1 MKGVSPPSTTASDGS
16 ADRARPRS
24 LRELYWAFTL
34 LALQGFGGVLAVVQ
48 RELVE
53 RRRWLTLEE
62 FIEDWAVAQILPGP
76 NVVNMSVMLGDR
88 YFGWRGAMAGFA
100 GMLSVPLVVVLAMA
114 ILLENVA
121 GTAAGQGALRGM
133 GAVAAG
139 LITATGLKLAP
150 ALKSNPLGHAQSLAV
165 VALTFALVG
174 LVRLPLVWVLLCVGT
189 SACVW
194 AWFCL
199 KQLDE
204 RPLAAARQASSAEES
219 PRP

>member
-1 MKGVSPPSTTASDGS
+1 MKGVSPPSTTASDGP

-114 ILLENVA
+114 VLLENVA
-121 GTAAGQGALRGM
+121 DTAAGQGALRGM

-204 RPLAAARQASSAEES
+204 RPLAAARQASSPEES